1 MTNKLSNQKQM
12 PELIKSIFREYDIR
26 GIYPDELNEGS
37 ITEIAKSIAQKCHKE
52 LIDEV
57 VIARDGRLSGPSLLE
72 SMQRSLNKYGIN
84 TINIGLATSPLLYYA
99 AKKQASKSGIM
110 ITGSHNPK
118 NYNGIK
124 LVIDDKPVSGTEI
137 FELSQGEI
145 SLEYSN
151 GKNIFLDVKDDY
163 ISEVENSFNF
173 KELKVVVDCGN
184 GAAGII
190 APDLLKAVGCEVIE
204 IFCDV
209 DGNFPNH
216 HPDPGKE
223 KNLVDLVRKVKEVSA
238 DIGVAFDGD
247 GDRLGAVTSSGRLV
261 YPDQMMMLFSKKI
274 LSNEV
279 GKTIVFDVK
288 CSDFL
293 PQIIKENDGIP
304 FMSPTGHFHIKNN
317 IKKHDAVL
325 GGEMSGH
332 IFFND
337 VWHGFD
343 DGHYSAV
350 RLLDIM
356 DETSLSLDDLLD
368 SLPVSYS
375 TPELNIDVP
384 EESKFKIIEDF
395 IENAS
400 IDGEKDFTDGLRAS
414 FENGWALLRAS
425 NTTPKLVLRFEA
437 SSQESLEMIQKNFL
451 EELKKFLPS
460 EDINL
465 E

>member
-1 MTNKLSNQKQM
+1 M

-137 FELSQGEI
+137 FELSKRELL
-145 SLEYSN
+145 LEYPN
-151 GKNIFLDVKDDY
+151 GKNIFLDVKDGY
-163 ISEVENSFNF
+163 ISEVEKSFSF

-190 APDLLKAVGCEVIE
+190 APDLLKAVGCKVIE

-209 DGNFPNH
+209 DGSFPNH

-238 DIGVAFDGD
+238 DIGIAFDGD
-247 GDRLGAVTSSGRLV
+247 GDRLGAVTSSGRLI

-317 IKKHDAVL
+317 IKKYNALL

-437 SSQESLEMIQKNFL
+437 NSQESLEMIQKNFL
-451 EELKKFLPS
+451 EELKKFLPN